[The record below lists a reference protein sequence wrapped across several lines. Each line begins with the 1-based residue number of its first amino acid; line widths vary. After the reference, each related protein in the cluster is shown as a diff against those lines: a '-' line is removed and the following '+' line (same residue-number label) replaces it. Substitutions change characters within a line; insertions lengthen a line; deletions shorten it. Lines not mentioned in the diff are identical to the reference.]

1 MDLQKGESNMT
12 PWWEMT
18 SILQSIPF
26 ESDVPESLLIH
37 TATLLLSEKK
47 KIHIYIYILGTSL

>member
-1 MDLQKGESNMT
+1 MDLQKGESKMT

-18 SILQSIPF
+18 SILKSVPF

-47 KIHIYIYILGTSL
+47 IYIYIF